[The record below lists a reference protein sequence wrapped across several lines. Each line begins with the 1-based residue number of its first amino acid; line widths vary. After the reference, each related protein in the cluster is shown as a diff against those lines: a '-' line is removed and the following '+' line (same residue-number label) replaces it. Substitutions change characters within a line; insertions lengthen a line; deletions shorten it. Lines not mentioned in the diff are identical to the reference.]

1 MLRPEQKNISPARI
15 QARKSDPSRLQGY
28 PTGFYQKAFHRVL
41 SAARKG
47 RLDVQIGEG
56 VHSYGDSRTEA
67 ARIRVLDHRFFEHV
81 VLHGDIGFGEAYV
94 ENFWDTDDLRAV
106 LHWFTE
112 NGESNPTFAQSAAKS
127 VVIGGLNFLDRI
139 RHAFQ
144 KNTREGSLR
153 NISYHYDLSN
163 DLYRLMLD
171 PTMAYSS
178 GKYSEGVSDLKVA
191 QEKKYE
197 TICRKLALH
206 PDLELLEVG
215 SGWGGFALYAARHY
229 GCNVTTVT
237 ISQQQYDYAR
247 GLIEAEGMQDRVQV
261 LLQDYRDIE
270 GEFDRIVSIEMVEA
284 LGLEF
289 HDTFFKKM
297 NSLLRQRG
305 IMLIQ
310 CITFPES
317 AYKRYLKSIDWIAK
331 HIFPGSLLL
340 SQFEIMKS
348 LNRVTDLNIY
358 SIESLGLS
366 YARTLNAW
374 AQRFNQN
381 LDRVRELGFDE
392 TFIRLWNYY
401 LAYCEVGFASRYI
414 NDVHIVFSRSQNTEL
429 PDG

>member
-1 MLRPEQKNISPARI
+1 MLRSKQSTISPLKESRRKLESI
-15 QARKSDPSRLQGY
+15 QNY
-28 PTGFYQKAFHRVL
+28 PRGFYQKAFHRVM
-41 SAARKG
+41 SEATNG
-47 RLDVQIGEG
+47 RLNLVIGEG
-56 VHSYGDSRTEA
+56 THSYGDLESSDVVELK
-67 ARIRVLDHRFFEHV
+67 VLDERFFKHA
-81 VLHGDIGFGEAYV
+81 VLHGDIGFGETYV
-94 ENFWDTDDLRAV
+94 EKLWDSDDLLGV
-106 LHWFTE
+106 LRWFLA

-127 VVIGGLNFLDRI
+127 LVVGGLNFVDRI
-139 RHAFQ
+139 AHAFR
-144 KNTREGSLR
+144 KNTKEGSLR
-153 NISYHYDLSN
+153 NISYHYDISN

-178 GKYSEGVSDLKVA
+178 GKYSEGINDLKAA

-197 TICRKLALH
+197 TICRKLALK

-215 SGWGGFALYAARHY
+215 SGWGGFATYAARHY
-229 GCNVTTVT
+229 GCRVTTVT
-237 ISQQQYDYAR
+237 ISKQQFDYTR
-247 GLIEAEGMQDRVQV
+247 ELIQSEGLEDRVQV

-270 GEFDRIVSIEMVEA
+270 GQYDRIVSIEMVEA
-284 LGLEF
+284 LGLEY

-297 NSLLRQRG
+297 NSLLREKG

-317 AYKRYLKSIDWIAK
+317 SYERYLRSIDWIAK

-340 SQFEIMKS
+340 SQFEVMKS
-348 LNRVTDLNIY
+348 LKRVTDLNIY

-374 AQRFNQN
+374 AQRFNAN
-381 LDRVRELGFDE
+381 LERVRALGFDE

>member
-1 MLRPEQKNISPARI
+1 MLRSKQTPQHFLKGNRLPQKEI
-15 QARKSDPSRLQGY
+15 QDY
-28 PTGFYQKAFHRVL
+28 PRGFYQSVFHRVMSRATSGQL
-41 SAARKG
+41 NLEIGDGTHKYGESGSA
-47 RLDVQIGEG
+47 
-56 VHSYGDSRTEA
+56 EA
-67 ARIRVLDHRFFEHV
+67 VSLRVLDDRFFKHA
-81 VLHGDIGFGEAYV
+81 VLHGDIGFGEAFV
-94 ENFWDTDDLRAV
+94 EGLWDTDDLHGV
-106 LHWFTE
+106 LSWFLQ
-112 NGESNPTFAQSAAKS
+112 NGDSNPTFAQGAAKS
-127 VVIGGLNFLDRI
+127 LVVGGLNFLDKVG
-139 RHAFQ
+139 HAFRR
-144 KNTREGSLR
+144 NTRQGSLR
-153 NISYHYDLSN
+153 NISYHYDISN

-178 GKYSEGVSDLKVA
+178 GKYSEGVNDLQKA

-197 TICRKLALH
+197 TICRKLALK

-215 SGWGGFALYAARHY
+215 SGWGGFAIYAAKHY
-229 GCNVTTVT
+229 GCKVTTVT
-237 ISQQQYDYAR
+237 ISQQQFDYTR
-247 GLIEAEGMQDRVQV
+247 ELIESEGMEDRIKV

-270 GEFDRIVSIEMVEA
+270 GTYDRIVSIEMVEA
-284 LGLEF
+284 LGLEY

-297 NSLLRQRG
+297 NQLLKTQG

-317 AYKRYLKSIDWIAK
+317 SYDRYVQSIDWIAK

-340 SQFEIMKS
+340 SQFEVMKS
-348 LNRVTDLNIY
+348 LKRVTDLNIY

-374 AQRFNQN
+374 YERFNAN
-381 LDRVRELGFDE
+381 LERVRELGFDD